1 MIDFNKVTTDRRNFL
16 KLSIIAILSFAFA
29 SYLPRQSSEKKFN
42 NLDEEDIKIIQT
54 FNKKRLYSLENN
66 IKDEI
71 KKDLKN
77 NRTVFLEKNLY
88 TYAEIYLHS
97 N

>member
-1 MIDFNKVTTDRRNFL
+1 MIDLNKVTTDRRNFL

-29 SYLPRQSSEKKFN
+29 SYLPRQSSGKKMI
-42 NLDEEDIKIIQT
+42 NLDEEEIKLINAY
-54 FNKKRLYSLENN
+54 NKKRIFSLKNN
-66 IKDEI
+66 IEEAI
-71 KKDLKN
+71 KNDLIN

-88 TYAEIYLHS
+88 TYAEIYLYS

>member
-1 MIDFNKVTTDRRNFL
+1 MIDLNKVTTDRRNFL
-16 KLSIIAILSFAFA
+16 KLSIIAILAFAFA
-29 SYLPRQSSEKKFN
+29 SYLPRQSSGIKFN
-42 NLDEEDIKIIQT
+42 DLDEEDIKIIQT
-54 FNKKRLYSLENN
+54 FNKKRISFLENN
-66 IKDEI
+66 IKEEI